1 MLHGEPNITW
11 ESFEVK
17 AFIVKEN
24 LQYAIIGKF
33 SYGNPDM
40 QELRKSIQGQPGI
53 KSECS
58 IGFFD
63 LRHILKVHLQ
73 KAISAD
79 IEKKRRKITRKQKVK
94 GKLRDK

>member
-40 QELRKSIQGQPGI
+40 
-53 KSECS
+53 
-58 IGFFD
+58 
-63 LRHILKVHLQ
+63 
-73 KAISAD
+73 
-79 IEKKRRKITRKQKVK
+79 
-94 GKLRDK
+94 